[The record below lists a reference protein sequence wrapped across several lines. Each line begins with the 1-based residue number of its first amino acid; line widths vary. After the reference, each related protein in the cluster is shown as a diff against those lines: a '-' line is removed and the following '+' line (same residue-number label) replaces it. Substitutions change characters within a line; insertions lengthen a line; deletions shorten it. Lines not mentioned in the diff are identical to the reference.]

1 MLEKSIYSKKNL
13 NRKKLSKNINLTKDP
28 IWDLLRK
35 VTIPAS
41 VGSLFQTFYNLV
53 DTWFAGKISAEA
65 IAAIAKSFPIFF
77 VIIAVGVGIGAA
89 TNASIGN
96 LIGEKKINKASL
108 LVAQSVVFAIL
119 ISIIVTLF
127 GLNASNFLLTVMG
140 SDIASIALTREY
152 LDIIFY
158 GTFIVMI
165 QISLNGTL
173 NAQGDT
179 KSYRNALIFSFF
191 LNILLNPL
199 FIFGSTNSFIWISN
213 FIPVLINF
221 NFPGII
227 PEFGISGLAIATV
240 ISQLIGTIYLAY
252 KVNLCGLRKY
262 LNIKCF
268 IPKLDLLQDLF
279 SQAVP
284 IMFSMLFIGVGIF
297 NILYFIGQ
305 FGELATAGYGAA
317 LRVEQV
323 FLLPV
328 IGLNTAVLSIG
339 GQNFGAKEFYRIK
352 ELYLKALLFGCSFM
366 VVAGIIL
373 FFGAEFF
380 VSQFTNNS
388 EAIYHGAIYLKIAAL
403 IGPIYPVF
411 FVTTAVFQ
419 ALKKPIYS
427 LYLSILRLTALPF
440 LSLWYV
446 INIRAGNYN
455 DIFYTIMITNWLM
468 GIAVLSF
475 IPFFFRKKLRMS
487 FKKLFVF

>member
-1 MLEKSIYSKKNL
+1 LSKKL
-13 NRKKLSKNINLTKDP
+13 NLTKDP
-28 IWDLLRK
+28 IWYLLRK

-53 DTWFAGKISAEA
+53 DTWFAGRISAEA
-65 IAAIAKSFPIFF
+65 IGAIAKSFPIYF

-96 LIGEKKINKASL
+96 LLGAKKTNQASL
-108 LVAQSVVFAIL
+108 LVAQSVVFAII

-127 GLNASNFLLTVMG
+127 GLNASNFLLSVMG
-140 SDIASIALTREY
+140 SDPQSIILTREY

-179 KSYRNALIFSFF
+179 KSYRNVLIFSFF
-191 LNILLNPL
+191 LNIILNP
-199 FIFGSTNSFIWISN
+199 IFIWGYG
-213 FIPVLINF
+213 FIPA
-221 NFPGII
+221 
-227 PEFGISGLAIATV
+227 FGIGGLAIATV

-252 KVNLCGLRKY
+252 KVNSCKLRKY
-262 LNIKCF
+262 LYIQCF
-268 IPKLDLLQDLF
+268 IPKLDLLRDLF

-339 GQNFGAKEFYRIK
+339 GQNFGAKEYYRIK
-352 ELYLKALLFGCSFM
+352 ELYSKALLFGSSFM
-366 VVAGIIL
+366 AVAGVIL

-380 VSQFTNNS
+380 VSQFTNNA

-403 IGPIYPVF
+403 IGPVYPVF
-411 FVTTAVFQ
+411 FITTAVFQ
-419 ALKKPIYS
+419 ALKKSIYS

-446 INIRAGNYN
+446 INIRAGDYN
-455 DIFYTIMITNWLM
+455 DIFYTIMATNWLM

-475 IPFFFRKKLRMS
+475 IPFFLRKKLKIS

>member
-1 MLEKSIYSKKNL
+1 MSKKL
-13 NRKKLSKNINLTKDP
+13 NLTKDP
-28 IWDLLRK
+28 IWYLLKK

-53 DTWFAGKISAEA
+53 DTWFAGRISAEA
-65 IAAIAKSFPIFF
+65 IGAIAKSFPIYF

-96 LIGEKKINKASL
+96 LLGAKKTNQASL
-108 LVAQSVVFAIL
+108 LVAQSVVFAII

-127 GLNASNFLLTVMG
+127 GLNASNFLLSVMG
-140 SDIASIALTREY
+140 SDPQSIILTREY

-179 KSYRNALIFSFF
+179 KSYRNVLIFSFF
-191 LNILLNPL
+191 LNIILNP
-199 FIFGSTNSFIWISN
+199 IFIWGYG
-213 FIPVLINF
+213 FIPA
-221 NFPGII
+221 
-227 PEFGISGLAIATV
+227 FGIGGLAIATV

-252 KVNLCGLRKY
+252 KVNSCKLRKY
-262 LNIKCF
+262 LYIQCF
-268 IPKLDLLQDLF
+268 IPKLDLLRDLF

-339 GQNFGAKEFYRIK
+339 GQNFGAKEYYRIK
-352 ELYLKALLFGCSFM
+352 ELYSKALLFGSSFM
-366 VVAGIIL
+366 AVAGVIL

-380 VSQFTNNS
+380 VSQFTNNA

-403 IGPIYPVF
+403 IGPVYPVF
-411 FVTTAVFQ
+411 FITTAVFQ

-446 INIRAGNYN
+446 INIRAGDYN
-455 DIFYTIMITNWLM
+455 DIFYTIMATNWLM

-475 IPFFFRKKLRMS
+475 IPFFLRKKLKIS

>member
-1 MLEKSIYSKKNL
+1 MSKKL
-13 NRKKLSKNINLTKDP
+13 NLTKDP
-28 IWDLLRK
+28 IWYLLRK

-53 DTWFAGKISAEA
+53 DTWFAGRISAEA
-65 IAAIAKSFPIFF
+65 IGAIAKSFPIYF

-96 LIGEKKINKASL
+96 LLGAKKTNQASL
-108 LVAQSVVFAIL
+108 LVAQSVVFAII

-127 GLNASNFLLTVMG
+127 GLNASNFLLSVMG
-140 SDIASIALTREY
+140 SDPQSIILTREY

-179 KSYRNALIFSFF
+179 KSYRNVLIFSFF
-191 LNILLNPL
+191 LNIILNP
-199 FIFGSTNSFIWISN
+199 IFIWGYG
-213 FIPVLINF
+213 FIPA
-221 NFPGII
+221 
-227 PEFGISGLAIATV
+227 FGIAGLAIATV

-252 KVNLCGLRKY
+252 KVNSCKLKKY
-262 LNIKCF
+262 LYIQCF
-268 IPKLDLLQDLF
+268 IPKLDLLRDLF

-339 GQNFGAKEFYRIK
+339 GQNFGAKEYYRIK
-352 ELYLKALLFGCSFM
+352 ELYFKALLFGSSFM
-366 VVAGIIL
+366 AVAGVIL

-380 VSQFTNNS
+380 VSQFTNNA

-403 IGPIYPVF
+403 IGPVYPVF
-411 FVTTAVFQ
+411 FITTAVFQ
-419 ALKKPIYS
+419 ALKKSIYS

-446 INIRAGNYN
+446 INIRAGDYN
-455 DIFYTIMITNWLM
+455 DIFYTIMATNWLM

-475 IPFFFRKKLRMS
+475 IPFFLRKKLKIS

>member
-1 MLEKSIYSKKNL
+1 MSKTL
-13 NRKKLSKNINLTKDP
+13 NLTKDP
-28 IWDLLRK
+28 IWNLLRN

-53 DTWFAGKISAEA
+53 DTWFAGRISAEA
-65 IAAIAKSFPIFF
+65 IAAIAKSFPIYFI
-77 VIIAVGVGIGAA
+77 IIAVGVGIGAA

-96 LIGEKKINKASL
+96 LIGEKKINKASM
-108 LVAQSVVFAIL
+108 LVAQSIIFAIAM
-119 ISIIVTLF
+119 SIIVTLL
-127 GLNASNFLLTVMG
+127 GLNVSNFLLDVMG
-140 SDIASIALTREY
+140 SNLASITLTREY

-165 QISLNGTL
+165 QISLNGAL

-179 KSYRNALIFSFF
+179 KSYRNVLIFSFF
-191 LNILLNPL
+191 LNIFLNPL
-199 FIFGSTNSFIWISN
+199 FIWGYA
-213 FIPVLINF
+213 FIPA
-221 NFPGII
+221 
-227 PEFGISGLAIATV
+227 FGISGLAIATI
-240 ISQLIGTIYLAY
+240 ISQLIGTLYLAY
-252 KVNLCGLRKY
+252 KINSCKLRKY
-262 LNIKCF
+262 LYIQCF
-268 IPKLDLLQDLF
+268 IPKLVTLKEL
-279 SQAVP
+279 SAQALP

-305 FGELATAGYGAA
+305 FGDLATAGYGAA

-339 GQNFGAKEFYRIK
+339 GQNFGAKLFNRIK
-352 ELYLKALLFGCSFM
+352 ELYIKALLFGSSFM

-388 EAIYHGAIYLKIAAL
+388 QAIIHGVIYLKIAAL

-411 FVTTAVFQ
+411 FITTAVFQ

-427 LYLSILRLTALPF
+427 LYLSILRLTAFPF

-446 INIRAGNYN
+446 INIRAGDYN
-455 DIFYTIMITNWLM
+455 DIFYTIMATNWIM
-468 GIAVLSF
+468 GIAVLFF
-475 IPFFFRKKLRMS
+475 IPFFLRKKLKIS
-487 FKKLFVF
+487 IKKLFIF